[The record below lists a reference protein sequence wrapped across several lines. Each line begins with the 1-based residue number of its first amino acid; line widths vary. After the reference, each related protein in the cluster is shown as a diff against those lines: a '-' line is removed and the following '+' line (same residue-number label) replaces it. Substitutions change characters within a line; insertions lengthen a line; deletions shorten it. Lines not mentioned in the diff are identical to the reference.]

1 MEGLFIF
8 TMGLYAITFVVSII
22 LITFKA
28 KERIKEKPKD
38 DSDLNKFDK
47 Y

>member
-1 MEGLFIF
+1 MEGLFVF
-8 TMGLYAITFVVSII
+8 TTGLYAISFVVGII
-22 LITFKA
+22 IFTFKA